1 MENEQETKPT
11 EPVEDLIDY
20 DYFAKIKFRVAK
32 ILAAEAVPNSKKL
45 IKLQISL
52 GEEFGERQ
60 ILAGISQF
68 YSPETLVGRKI
79 IVVANLK
86 PAKLMGYES
95 RGMLLAASNDQSGI
109 VLLQPEKDIAAGAE
123 VR

>member
-11 EPVEDLIDY
+11 ESAEDLIDY
-20 DYFAKIKFRVAK
+20 DYFAKIKFRVAE